1 MAVDRGVG
9 YHDAVFLGSVGA
21 PLEVLVEKIAE
32 VTAPYKAVQ
41 RADVVKLKSGRLF
54 QDCLHLRAVFADD
67 VRVIAAGF
75 VNVVGKEIDL
85 VVEQMSVERAE
96 GAEGVGREKHFVGQ
110 IIGHHDLGPMHHR
123 SHDEGEFML
132 AGAEL
137 VTLGNDVVFKR
148 VRQGEELAEHGLD
161 LRVADYGDLGVTQG
175 KLLYRRSVVR
185 LHVGNDKIIEL
196 PSAQSVGEVFKKRAA
211 DGLVNGVE
219 QNGLFVIEQIC
230 VVGNAV
236 GNAVNALKAGKA
248 AVICADPGQIFGN
261 FSGAVHS
268 KPPIFVFII

>member
-1 MAVDRGVG
+1 M
-9 YHDAVFLGSVGA
+9 
-21 PLEVLVEKIAE
+21 
-32 VTAPYKAVQ
+32 TAPYKAVQ
-41 RADVVKLKSGRLF
+41 RADVVKLKSGGLF
-54 QDCLHLRAVFADD
+54 QNCLDLCAVFADD

-75 VNVVGKEIDL
+75 VNVICEEIDL
-85 VVEQMSVERAE
+85 VVERAE
-96 GAEGVGREKHFVGQ
+96 GAEGVGREKHFVGK

-211 DGLVNGVE
+211 DGLVDGVE

-248 AVICADPGQIFGN
+248 AVIRADPGQIFGN

-268 KPPIFVFII
+268 KPPIFVFMI